1 MTVEQVLQFLNS
13 KDTMNK
19 LADFIDN
26 KLKSIDLPKDM
37 SAYYND
43 DNDELADR
51 VQDYGITFFCDFGDS
66 DSRDDVYVMGT
77 ARRGGRALR
86 DNRPFYLSSGRRPG
100 GSGVPLRQRGGGRF
114 PPSGG

>member
-13 KDTMNK
+13 KDTMYK
-19 LADFIDN
+19 LADFIDK

-37 SAYYND
+37 SAYDND

-66 DSRDDVYVMGT
+66 DSRDDVYVMGYNPDT
-77 ARRGGRALR
+77 RELLVKGGMVIDGLCPVSLDELEYNSLLELARGL
-86 DNRPFYLSSGRRPG
+86 
-100 GSGVPLRQRGGGRF
+100 V
-114 PPSGG
+114 

>member
-66 DSRDDVYVMGT
+66 DSRDDVYVMGYNPDT
-77 ARRGGRALR
+77 RELLVKGGMVIDGLCPVRLDELEYNSLLELARGL
-86 DNRPFYLSSGRRPG
+86 
-100 GSGVPLRQRGGGRF
+100 V
-114 PPSGG
+114 

>member
-13 KDTMNK
+13 KDTMYK
-19 LADFIDN
+19 LADFIDK

-66 DSRDDVYVMGT
+66 DSRDDVWVMGYNPDT
-77 ARRGGRALR
+77 RELLVKGGMVIDGLCPVSLDELEFNSLLELARCL
-86 DNRPFYLSSGRRPG
+86 
-100 GSGVPLRQRGGGRF
+100 V
-114 PPSGG
+114 